1 MQLIIEGKWQKSKG
15 AFAESRKD
23 EKNETHFY
31 HGNITKYLFP
41 FVFLWTAVALGS
53 DGLLHDWYQVY
64 LGNGVESWA
73 RSDLVAEGW
82 QHG

>member
-1 MQLIIEGKWQKSKG
+1 MAEEQG

-41 FVFLWTAVALGS
+41 FVFLWTG
-53 DGLLHDWYQVY
+53 D
-64 LGNGVESWA
+64 
-73 RSDLVAEGW
+73 RK
-82 QHG
+82 